1 MSGTRGP
8 GEPTSGGGT
17 PAWGTPAGGTPA
29 GDTPAGDTPAWGTP
43 AWGTPAWGTP
53 PGQAPATPP
62 GSCPPERDDVTAYVV
77 RPPSGNVKAYAQG
90 GVVGVALMLA
100 GLVYG
105 YGLFSVFAL
114 LLAWPMARQFVTH
127 RPGTV
132 WFTADAQGV
141 YFGRVDA
148 VYATVPLR
156 DAPIRWSWIDSVVVF
171 PVTRL
176 RHEGDGVAFRTV
188 TEQVTGVGVT
198 RRGDPGGRRVRR
210 RRPRRRRTGT
220 DPGRPS
226 DAGTRGGTPCVTR
239 TTHRSTRTP
248 TAASRSCSP
257 GCRDSS
263 NWHTAVGVTR
273 RGDPRARS
281 QGTIG

>member
-29 GDTPAGDTPAWGTP
+29 GSTP

-198 RRGDPGGRRVRR
+198 RRGDPDGRVVLYQVFEDRQLDRPALERAVAGFGGGVPVVDGPERTQDD
-210 RRPRRRRTGT
+210 RP
-220 DPGRPS
+220 
-226 DAGTRGGTPCVTR
+226 TRGHEGG
-239 TTHRSTRTP
+239 HH
-248 TAASRSCSP
+248 A
-257 GCRDSS
+257 
-263 NWHTAVGVTR
+263 
-273 RGDPRARS
+273 
-281 QGTIG
+281 